1 MTLPDP
7 QELLEQYCGPGA
19 ETRLI
24 AAPGRV
30 NLIGEH
36 IDYHGLAV
44 LPMAMQ
50 RRVRVAFRA
59 RNDGRIR
66 AVSGDGYGTRE
77 FEWTPDLEPGAAG
90 DWENYL
96 KAAARAVGRGWGLG
110 CGVDAALVSDVPP
123 AAGLSS
129 SSAILVAFTLGLL
142 WANRREASFEE
153 LMEVLPEGEQFGG
166 TRGGGMDHAA
176 CLASRQGCASLI
188 EFAPLS
194 VRAVPVPGEWG
205 FLVAHSLTT
214 AEKSGA
220 AREEFNAR
228 RTGGNL
234 ALARL
239 GFASY
244 REAIGGR
251 SIGELAGLASAG
263 LSSQVE
269 RDAFLHTT
277 GEALRVQAAVTAM
290 ERGEAEAFGRLLWES
305 HASARDLLKISC
317 AALDRLVD
325 AAMEAGALGAR
336 LTGAGFGGCAIV
348 FCRKS
353 ELARVRDGLL
363 ARYYA
368 GRPDFIPQKH
378 LIETEPG
385 AGALAPGLLPRPP
398 SVD

>member
-1 MTLPDP
+1 MRLTDP
-7 QELLEQYCGPGA
+7 VELLEQHYGREG
-19 ETRLI
+19 ETRRI
-24 AAPGRV
+24 TVPGRV

-44 LPMAMQ
+44 LPMAIE

-59 RNDGRIR
+59 RNDRRIR
-66 AVSGDGYGTRE
+66 AVSGDGYGARE
-77 FEWTPDLEPGAAG
+77 FEWAPDLKPGAAG

-96 KAAARAVGRGWGLG
+96 KAAAQAIGPKWGLG
-110 CGVDAALVSDVPP
+110 CGVDAAVVSDLPP

-153 LMEVLPEGEQFGG
+153 LMEVLPEGEYFVG

-176 CLASRQGCASLI
+176 CLASREGCASLI
-188 EFAPLS
+188 EFAPVS
-194 VRAVPVPGEWG
+194 VRSVPVPKDWG

-220 AREEFNAR
+220 AREKFNAR
-228 RTGGNL
+228 RKAGNA

-239 GFASY
+239 GFSSY
-244 REAIGGR
+244 REAVKK
-251 SIGELAGLASAG
+251 LTDTTAHGLPV
-263 LSSQVE
+263 LEE

-277 GEALRVQAAVTAM
+277 GEALRVRAAVAAM
-290 ERGEAEAFGRLLWES
+290 ERGDAEAFGRLLCEA
-305 HASARDLLKISC
+305 HTSARDLLKISC

-353 ELARVRDGLL
+353 ELAKVGAGLISRFYA
-363 ARYYA
+363 AR
-368 GRPDFIPQKH
+368 PEFVEQTH
-378 LIETEPG
+378 LIATEPG
-385 AGALAPGLLPRPP
+385 AGALY
-398 SVD
+398 